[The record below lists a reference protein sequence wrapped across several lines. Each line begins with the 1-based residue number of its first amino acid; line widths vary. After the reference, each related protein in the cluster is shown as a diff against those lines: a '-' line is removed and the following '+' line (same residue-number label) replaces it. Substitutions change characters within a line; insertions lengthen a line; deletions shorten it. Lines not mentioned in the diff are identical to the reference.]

1 MKKALFFIALFLSV
15 PALAETGAIADS
27 LWNRANVLYADTHY
41 QEALDNYMEIER
53 SGKESATLYYN
64 MGNTYFQMRYIAYAI
79 LYYEKALRLEPNNPD
94 IAYNLEIAREQCIDR
109 IEPVPVFFVADWIR
123 KSHQRLSS
131 DMWAVIS
138 AVLLSSSLM
147 FFLFFLFA
155 RAVRFRKAAFV
166 IAILAF
172 LLAGTATTFAWQSRK
187 EATRRDVA
195 IVLAAVSS
203 VKSAPGSQGKDLLVI
218 HEGTRVRV
226 LERMGDWARIELAD
240 GRQGW
245 VALNEIVFVY

>member
-109 IEPVPVFFVADWIR
+109 IEPVPVFFCC
-123 KSHQRLSS
+123 RLDKKKPSALIFRYVGCDLGS
-131 DMWAVIS
+131 F
-138 AVLLSSSLM
+138 AVLCPDVLS
-147 FFLFFLFA
+147 FLPFC
-155 RAVRFRKAAFV
+155 
-166 IAILAF
+166 
-172 LLAGTATTFAWQSRK
+172 QSGQ
-187 EATRRDVA
+187 V
-195 IVLAAVSS
+195 
-203 VKSAPGSQGKDLLVI
+203 
-218 HEGTRVRV
+218 
-226 LERMGDWARIELAD
+226 
-240 GRQGW
+240 
-245 VALNEIVFVY
+245 